1 MPSSKANTCLCSIY
15 STQPNLFVR
24 AMRIL
29 LCQKLLKYVDFID
42 FLLPHFTDIS
52 STLYITFHYQIN
64 QADSQPVSCC
74 LFGSETT

>member
-42 FLLPHFTDIS
+42 FLLPH
-52 STLYITFHYQIN
+52 LIN
-64 QADSQPVSCC
+64 TVYNLPLSNKPS
-74 LFGSETT
+74 